1 MNDENRI
8 HIPDHVIKNIIV
20 LYGEKGTSWISDLP
34 QFISYYEKEWQ
45 FKVKKI
51 FPDAQFNVVLDVIQ
65 NSGVSA
71 VFKCCLPNKEFKTE
85 NLSLKHYDGYGAA
98 KLLESDIDNGAM
110 LIEKITPG
118 TLLEL
123 LDNIETETQYAIDVF
138 KKLHKPIKD
147 HQSFPSLENWFMGF
161 DRLYKKFN
169 NTSGP
174 FDEKLIKKAKKISH
188 ELLSSQSQ
196 PVLLHGDLHYANLIL
211 NLDHY
216 VAIDPKGVIGEPEFE
231 IPMPRVSELVT
242 KKELFYRLDC
252 FITQSQFDQKRIYS
266 WIFCKAVLAAWW
278 TVEDSGSFSDF
289 TKRFLRVAKLI
300 ESEV

>member
-1 MNDENRI
+1 MNRTNQI
-8 HIPDHVIKNIIV
+8 HIPDHVIKNIIE
-20 LYGEKGTSWISDLP
+20 LHGEKGTSWISDLEK
-34 QFISYYEKEWQ
+34 FISYYEKEWQ
-45 FKVKKI
+45 FKAEKC
-51 FPDAQFNVVLDVIQ
+51 FPDAQFNVVLDVTQ
-65 NSGVSA
+65 NNGVSA

-85 NLSLKHYDGYGAA
+85 NLSLKHYDGDGAA
-98 KLLESDIDNGAM
+98 KLLKSDIDNGAM

-118 TLLEL
+118 TSLESL
-123 LDNIETETQYAIDVF
+123 SNIEAETQYAIDVCR
-138 KKLHKPIKD
+138 KLHTPIKND
-147 HQSFPSLENWFMGF
+147 QLFPSLENWFTGF

-174 FDEKLIKKAKKISH
+174 FDEKLIKKAKKISR

-196 PVLLHGDLHYANLIL
+196 PILLHGDLHYANLIL
-211 NLDHY
+211 NQDHY
-216 VAIDPKGVIGEPEFE
+216 VAIDPKGVIGESAFE
-231 IPMPRVSELVT
+231 IPLPRVSDSITE
-242 KKELFYRLDC
+242 KELFYRLDC

-266 WIFCKAVLAAWW
+266 WVFCKAVLAAWW